1 MTGLLPGEQLYPA
14 LEPGTR
20 VSWLHVLRAG
30 YGFTQHIP
38 GVVIGTT
45 PTGRVRLQLESG
57 RRVTVTR
64 RAVREVQR

>member
-1 MTGLLPGEQLYPA
+1 MTELLPGEQLFTA

-38 GVVIGTT
+38 AIVIGTT
-45 PTGRVRLQLESG
+45 STGRVRLQLESG
-57 RRVTVTR
+57 RRVTVMR
-64 RAVREVQR
+64 RSVREVQR